1 MRFHTFYE
9 IFDMNYIQNKKAERS
24 EEIADIIPQLRD
36 MFIKRFVTEYE
47 NCNVLEKGESTGF
60 FQPSM
65 SVGLIATPDPE
76 GSWLAYRPKDPPAL
90 GLPGP
95 LHCVPNV
102 PVIAQ
107 CHGFLPRLNISV
119 IRVV

>member
-36 MFIKRFVTEYE
+36 MFTKRFVMEYE
-47 NCNVLEKGESTGF
+47 NRNILEKGESTGF

-65 SVGLIATPDPE
+65 SVGLIAAPDPE
-76 GSWLAYRPKDPPAL
+76 GS
-90 GLPGP
+90 
-95 LHCVPNV
+95 
-102 PVIAQ
+102 
-107 CHGFLPRLNISV
+107 
-119 IRVV
+119 